1 MDENL
6 LGQFIAEKRKTKGM
20 SLRQIAEKAELSPS
34 QLSKIERGLVKSPN
48 EDTLDRI
55 SYALNE
61 DKNAIYALAGKLNN
75 DAKAEAAMYI
85 PELLGGSAFREVAA
99 THYEDRHNTLSNF
112 LDDYVSKEASQ
123 VFTMRIIRAL
133 EEYRG
138 DLSDGDVLHIAREM
152 VAAYELTTKRLQKS
166 KKE

>member
-20 SLRQIAEKAELSPS
+20 SLREIAEKAELSPS

-61 DKNAIYALAGKLNN
+61 DRNAIYALAGKLNN
-75 DAKAEAAMYI
+75 DAKAEAALYI
-85 PELLGGSAFREVAA
+85 PELLGGYAFSEVSA
-99 THYEDRHNTLSNF
+99 TYERHDVLSSV
-112 LDDYVSKEASQ
+112 LDDYATKEASQ
-123 VFTMRIIRAL
+123 IFTMRIIRAL

-138 DLSDGDVLHIAREM
+138 DLSDEDTLYIAREM
-152 VAAYELTTKRLQKS
+152 VAAFELTTKRLQKS
-166 KKE
+166 KKD